1 MGIGFLIVMLGIGCA
16 GCIQQNSES
25 GTSPYM
31 EDYFRGEF
39 SVKGEPA
46 LNQEVTVIFTVIPIE
61 DSFDTEILIHLPEG
75 IELIQ
80 GDAYWEGDLKKDEC
94 FQMRMVV
101 KPIQE
106 GQLEIWSEVIGDLG
120 GAERDWMYFVYFL
133 TSKGEG
139 QVSKT
144 PFYYEPPPVGREMI
158 KIPVAF
164 VMKSISIPKP
174 TVGEEVVLIL
184 ELHATED
191 TPNVTAEIIL
201 PEEFIYISGPLEW
214 TGDLKKDQK
223 EIFQVKI
230 KTTKRGRFS
239 IKAAVSYDDEKG
251 AFIYDIYVW

>member
-144 PFYYEPPPVGREMI
+144 PFYYEPPPVETIGIE
-158 KIPVAF
+158 IPVGLHLESMPQPG
-164 VMKSISIPKP
+164 VE
-174 TVGEEVVLIL
+174 EEVVLTFSL
-184 ELHATED
+184 LATED

-223 EIFQVKI
+223 EMFQVKI
-230 KTTKRGRFS
+230 KTTKRGRFK
-239 IKAAVSYDDEKG
+239 ILGIVYYNGTKDKFAKY
-251 AFIYDIYVW
+251 IYVW